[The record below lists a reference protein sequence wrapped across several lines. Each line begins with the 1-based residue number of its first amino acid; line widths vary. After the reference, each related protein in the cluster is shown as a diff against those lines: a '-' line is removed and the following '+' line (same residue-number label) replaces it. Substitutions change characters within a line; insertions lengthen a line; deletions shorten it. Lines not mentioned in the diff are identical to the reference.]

1 MSLEKVKQ
9 IHEASMRILR
19 ETGVRFLHPD
29 AVKVLQNNETKMEGD
44 IAYFTED
51 QIMEWVGKAPDV
63 ADVYAANEE
72 FNISLGGDRTYN
84 APAAGPVNIFQPDGT
99 KRAVKLAD
107 FIQALKLYEANS
119 SYKVNGGIPCQPTD
133 VPSESAS
140 LLLHYVSLI
149 HSEKTLW
156 SGTGNYHQMEAIV
169 ELTNARFDQASEDI
183 AENPHVFSIVNTNS
197 PLQFDI
203 NMTETL
209 FTFLKYR
216 IPIIITSAAMAGATT
231 PMTLAGSLAV
241 LNAEIIA
248 TVAMAQMFAP
258 GAPVLYGSQSATSD
272 MRDGSVAIG
281 SAEGAL
287 CYKYCAEM
295 ARFYG
300 IPSRG
305 GGALTDSKK
314 VDAQAGYESMLT
326 YYTCKDSRMN
336 IVFQSAGILD
346 SYLDLSFEKMIVD
359 FEIIDYVNR
368 FKAEFEVNEDTVPF
382 EDIQEV
388 GHGGQ
393 YLLTDHTLMNCR
405 SEPLIPQISTRGSLE
420 DSQTRLETNI
430 ANRLNAM
437 LDAYKKPSIDE
448 DTHERMRAV
457 LRNYGIDDDMINWL
471 DSF

>member
-1 MSLEKVKQ
+1 MSIEKVKQ
-9 IHEASMRILR
+9 IHEASMKILQ

-29 AVKVLQNNETKMEGD
+29 AIKVLRDNGIKMEGEV
-44 IAYFTED
+44 AFFTES
-51 QIMEWVGKAPDV
+51 QIMGWVGNAPDT
-63 ADVYAANEE
+63 ASVYAANEE
-72 FNISLGGDRTYN
+72 FNICLGGNRTYN

-107 FIQALKLYEANS
+107 FLQALKLYEVNP

-133 VPSESAS
+133 VPSESAT
-140 LLLHYVSLI
+140 LLLHYLALL

-156 SGTGNYHQMEAIV
+156 SGTGNYAQMEAVI
-169 ELTNARFDQASEDI
+169 ELTNARFGQSAEEVSEK
-183 AENPHVFSIVNTNS
+183 PHVFGIVNTNS

-209 FTFLKYR
+209 FTFLKYG
-216 IPIIITSAAMAGATT
+216 IPTIITSAGMAGATT
-231 PMTLAGSLAV
+231 PMTLAGTLAV
-241 LNAEIIA
+241 INAEIIA
-248 TVAMAQMFAP
+248 TVALAQMFAP
-258 GAPVLYGSQSATSD
+258 GVPVLYGSQCATSD

-281 SAEGAL
+281 SPEGAL

-326 YYTCKDSRMN
+326 YFTCKDNQMN

-368 FKAEFEVNEDTVPF
+368 FEDEFEVNEDTVPF
-382 EDIQEV
+382 EDIEEV

-393 YLLTDHTLMNCR
+393 FLLTDHTLMNCR
-405 SEPLIPQISTRGSLE
+405 SEPLTPFISTRGSLE

-430 ANRLNAM
+430 AKRLNAM
-437 LDAYKKPSIDE
+437 LDAYQKPSIDE
-448 DTHERMRAV
+448 VTHEKMRTV
-457 LRNYGIDDDMINWL
+457 LRNYGIENDMIDWL